1 MKLFM
6 GLKYLEV
13 FLLAEEDQKTSEINP
28 IFLTRDEK
36 ELVHRVDLDGQRRGK
51 KKERKLLFYCIL
63 PLSM

>member
-1 MKLFM
+1 M

-36 ELVHRVDLDGQRRGK
+36 ELVHRADLDGQRRRK